1 MPTRALR
8 TAASGMY
15 AQQVNIQVVAN
26 NIANLNT
33 NSFKKNRAEF
43 EDLMYQEVA
52 ANPLSSE
59 LPGVTEKTAMKV
71 QVGNGVQLSSTQKMF
86 TQGSLQQSGNQMDV
100 ALQGDG
106 FFQIRKADGT
116 IVYTRDGSFKVSSEG
131 SIVTPSGYVVEPG
144 LKVTSDTSALR
155 IAKDGTVTMD
165 EVNGSSMDIGKI
177 ELVKFVNPAGLTSLG
192 NNLYAETPASGQP
205 VIGTAGSNGFAEI
218 QQGFSEGS
226 NVDIVEEMVAMIT
239 AQRAYEINS
248 KTIKTVEDMMQMANN
263 LKR

>member
-52 ANPLSSE
+52 ANPLNSDM
-59 LPGVTEKTAMKV
+59 PGITEKTAMKV

-86 TQGSLQQSGNQMDV
+86 TQGDLQPSGNQLDM
-100 ALQGDG
+100 ALQGEG

-116 IVYTRDGSFKVSSEG
+116 IVYTRDGAFKVSSEG
-131 SIVTPSGYVVEPG
+131 TLVTPSGYVLEPG
-144 LKVTSDTSALR
+144 VKVNGDTAAVQVS
-155 IAKDGTVTMD
+155 KDGIISMTETNGETV
-165 EVNGSSMDIGKI
+165 EAGRL
-177 ELVKFVNPAGLTSLG
+177 ELVKFVNPAGLLALG
-192 NNLYAETPASGQP
+192 NNLFGETQASGQP
-205 VIGTAGSNGFAEI
+205 IIGTPGSNGFAEVH
-218 QQGFSEGS
+218 QGFSEGS

-248 KTIKTVEDMMQMANN
+248 KTVKTVEDMMELANN

>member
-15 AQQVNIQVVAN
+15 AQQINIQVIAN

-43 EDLMYQEVA
+43 EDLSYQEVA
-52 ANPLSSE
+52 ANQSSE
-59 LPGVTEKTAMKV
+59 LPGITEKTTSKI

-86 TQGSLQQSGNQMDV
+86 TQGGLQPSGSQLDI

-106 FFQIRKADGT
+106 FFQIRKSDGT
-116 IVYTRDGSFKVSSEG
+116 IVYTRDGAFKISSEG
-131 SIVTPSGYVVEPG
+131 SLVTPSGYTMEPG
-144 LKVTSDTSALR
+144 LKVTGDTSALS
-155 IAKDGTVTMD
+155 ISKEGVVTMSD
-165 EVNGSSMDIGKI
+165 VNGATTELGRI
-177 ELVKFVNPAGLTSLG
+177 ELVKFVNPSGLSALG
-192 NNLYAETPASGQP
+192 NNLYGETPASGQP
-205 VIGTAGSNGFAEI
+205 IIGTPGSNGYAELY
-218 QQGFSEGS
+218 QGFSESS

-248 KTIKTVEDMMQMANN
+248 KTVKTVEAMMEMANN
-263 LKR
+263 LKRG